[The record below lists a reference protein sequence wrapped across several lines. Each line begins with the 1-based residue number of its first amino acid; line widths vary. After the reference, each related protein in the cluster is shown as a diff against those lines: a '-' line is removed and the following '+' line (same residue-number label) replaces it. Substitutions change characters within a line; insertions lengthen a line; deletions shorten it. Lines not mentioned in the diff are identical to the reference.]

1 MEIASNLNKTCELR
15 YSPNKYIKKKTYRF
29 WLWLCKTL

>member
-15 YSPNKYIKKKTYRF
+15 YTPN
-29 WLWLCKTL
+29 